1 MLIIRNLNLNGVQS
15 RTYLKKIV
23 FLKRVKTD
31 QVGDNSRLLQF
42 TKCSIFK
49 TGQEKKVE
57 KCQKYPKASKPRR
70 NTWGILFFFFF
81 LL

>member
-42 TKCSIFK
+42 TKCSGKSKGILFLSIFK
-49 TGQEKKVE
+49 TGQEKK
-57 KCQKYPKASKPRR
+57 K
-70 NTWGILFFFFF
+70 
-81 LL
+81 